1 MGLWVYVG
9 IEICTFDVEFGNLFG
24 WLEFGGKE
32 KKEESKEE
40 KREIWER
47 RETKSSNDN
56 KREKGKEII

>member
-9 IEICTFDVEFGNLFG
+9 IEICTFDVEFCNLFD

-40 KREIWER
+40 ER
-47 RETKSSNDN
+47 NL
-56 KREKGKEII
+56 REKRD